1 VFNPFVSHT
10 HVRFAASVAVAVG
23 LAAAAC
29 GGEDTP
35 VALHTGKAGTY
46 PGELRSARCA
56 KHWFTGSDATARFSC
71 APGGYRIA
79 FTEPGQDTSLTRIE
93 PAAMMQVDAIVRAAP
108 PRRAH
113 PGLAPGVGCFKDGRH
128 GWIAQLTTN
137 SAYVVVEYGS
147 SNPLASG
154 TSPAVL
160 DVHEWNHVVLTCD
173 ATGSETTIGLTVNG
187 KLVVDAVPA
196 GKPVRF
202 NRFGAWAAG
211 EPGAALEVRGITATT
226 R

>member
-1 VFNPFVSHT
+1 MVIPFVSLHA
-10 HVRFAASVAVAVG
+10 RFAACVAVAVG

-29 GGEDTP
+29 GGEDPP
-35 VALHTGKAGTY
+35 VVHHTGKAGTY

-56 KHWFTGSDATARFSC
+56 EHWFTGSDATARFSC

-79 FTEPGQDTSLTRIE
+79 FIQPGQDTSLTRIE
-93 PAAMMQVDAIVRAAP
+93 PAAMMEVDAIVRAAP

-128 GWIAQLTTN
+128 GWLAQLTE
-137 SAYVVVEYGS
+137 SAYVIVEYGS
-147 SNPLASG
+147 SSPLASG
-154 TSPAVL
+154 TSPAVHDL
-160 DVHEWNHVVLTCD
+160 HEWNHVVLTCD
-173 ATGSETTIGLTVNG
+173 ATGSETKIGLRVNG
-187 KLVVDAVPA
+187 ELVVDDVPA